1 VSVLTGQGVG
11 AAAARPPELGEVAF
25 LIDPFIERVP
35 VILALAGQ
43 PVADRALAAPLI
55 LPLFVQFFG

>member
-1 VSVLTGQGVG
+1 MGVLTRQRVG
-11 AAAARPPELGEVAF
+11 SASTCPPELGEVPLLVNP
-25 LIDPFIERVP
+25 LIKGVP
-35 VILALAGQ
+35 IILALAGQ

>member
-1 VSVLTGQGVG
+1 MGVLAGQGVR
-11 AAAARPPELGEVAF
+11 ASAARSPELGEVTF
-25 LIDPFIERVP
+25 LVDPLIERVP

-43 PVADRALAAPLI
+43 PVADRTFAAPLI

>member
-1 VSVLTGQGVG
+1 
-11 AAAARPPELGEVAF
+11 
-25 LIDPFIERVP
+25 LINPFIERVP